1 MKCCNAVHSVNDA
14 IWVWFRR
21 FCWCKLSWI
30 MSLVI
35 RLDQLMMTVMV
46 CVCVSGVAAELQ
58 AAVLSPMSQ
67 VQSTASGL
75 CAADMAR
82 LPDTWSLSWTVQ
94 ALMTCYLLTWSSCDC
109 SAGLDDMSPAQQQQQ
124 WLGLEAQS
132 QTSASSTSRPKLYPL
147 VDSTVPHRCWSRSQ
161 TRN

>member
-1 MKCCNAVHSVNDA
+1 M
-14 IWVWFRR
+14 
-21 FCWCKLSWI
+21 
-30 MSLVI
+30 I

-82 LPDTWSLSWTVQ
+82 LPDTWSLSRTVQ

-109 SAGLDDMSPAQQQQQ
+109 SAALTTCHLLSCSSSDWASRLKAKHQPRRPQGPNFIL
-124 WLGLEAQS
+124 WLTVRYLIDAEVAV
-132 QTSASSTSRPKLYPL
+132 KLGINFSKQLLWLL
-147 VDSTVPHRCWSRSQ
+147 VINIAVDGS
-161 TRN
+161 